1 MASTLTRPIVAER
14 RRTRPDIVLIGSVV
28 ALTAMGVIM
37 IYSITRVALE
47 RNDLPASFS
56 MERQLIFVTAGLL
69 LMLAVS
75 RLDYREYRN
84 FLPLIYAVTIVL
96 LLVVFLFPPVQGARR
111 WIPLGAFKFQPGE
124 FAKLVVILAVA
135 AVLSPDE
142 GDASVTWRRIGQAFA
157 IMALPTVLIFAEPD
171 LGTSGVIPFVV
182 LVMLFGAGLSWRRL
196 GVIATV
202 GALIGV
208 AVFRFDLLQEYQLNR
223 LRVLFDP
230 ELDPQGIGYNLR
242 QSKLAIASG
251 QLFGRGLFEGVQT
264 NLQYVPEQETDFIFT
279 AVGEQLGFI
288 GGLAVLVAFLILIWR
303 ILAIAA
309 SARDRFG
316 SLVAVGI
323 AAMFMFHVFINIGMT
338 MGIAPVT
345 GLPLPFMSQG
355 GSSYLA
361 MTFAVGIA
369 NSIWLRRSP
378 TPGDPIFG

>member
-1 MASTLTRPIVAER
+1 MTTILSRSAVTER
-14 RRTRPDIVLIGSVV
+14 RRTRPDVVLIGSVLG
-28 ALTAMGVIM
+28 LTALGVLM
-37 IYSITRVALE
+37 IYSVTRVALE
-47 RNDLPASFS
+47 RNDLPPSFS

-96 LLVVFLFPPVQGARR
+96 LLVVFLFPPANGARR

-124 FAKLVVILAVA
+124 FAKLVVILGVA
-135 AVLSPDE
+135 SVLSPDE
-142 GDASVTWRRIGQAFA
+142 GDDSVTWRRVGMAFA
-157 IMALPTVLIFAEPD
+157 VMAVPTLLIFREPD
-171 LGTSGVIPFVV
+171 LGTALVIPFVV
-182 LVMLFGAGLSWRRL
+182 LAMLFGAGLDWRRMA
-196 GVIATV
+196 VIVSA
-202 GALIGV
+202 GLLAGL
-208 AVFRFDLLQEYQLNR
+208 AVFRFGLLQEYQLNR
-223 LRVLFDP
+223 LRVLFDST
-230 ELDPQGIGYNLR
+230 LDPQGIGYNLR

-288 GGLAVLVAFLILIWR
+288 GGIIVLALFLLLVWR
-303 ILAIAA
+303 VLAIAA
-309 SARDRFG
+309 SSRDRFG

-323 AAMFMFHVFINIGMT
+323 AAMFMFHVFINVGMT
-338 MGIAPVT
+338 IGIAPVT

-369 NSIWLRRSP
+369 NSVWLRRSP
-378 TPGDPIFG
+378 SPGDPIFS